1 MSPAEYQ
8 QLKAFAR
15 IDGALLAIVW
25 IGSFALY
32 VKGMENPT
40 LGLVSMV
47 AIITAPFFAARR
59 LRKFRDFARDGIIS
73 FRRGYAYIVLA
84 FFYSG
89 LLFAVA
95 QYVYFT
101 YMDHGFLLAKF
112 TEMANT
118 PESVQLG
125 LKDMMQQSLN
135 ELAAM
140 RPIDIAL
147 NVLTMV
153 IIAGFVLGMPI
164 AAFIQKGQGARS
176 EGQEASNKSKI
187 ENQ

>member
-1 MSPAEYQ
+1 MTPAEYQ

-25 IGSFALY
+25 IGSFILY
-32 VKGMENPT
+32 IKGISNPV
-40 LGLVSMV
+40 LGLISMI
-47 AIITAPFFAARR
+47 ALISAPFFAAKR
-59 LRKFRDFARDGIIS
+59 LRKFRDYARDGIIS

-101 YMDHGFLLAKF
+101 YMDHGFLVEKF
-112 TEMANT
+112 TEIINM
-118 PESVQLG
+118 PEYVQLG
-125 LKDMMQQSLN
+125 LKDTMQQGLN
-135 ELAAM
+135 ELAGM

-147 NVLTMV
+147 NMLTMV

-164 AAFIQKGQGARS
+164 AAFVQKGQGARGK
-176 EGQEASNKSKI
+176 EQGARSNKL
-187 ENQ
+187 

>member
-1 MSPAEYQ
+1 
-8 QLKAFAR
+8 
-15 IDGALLAIVW
+15 
-25 IGSFALY
+25 
-32 VKGMENPT
+32 
-40 LGLVSMV
+40 
-47 AIITAPFFAARR
+47 
-59 LRKFRDFARDGIIS
+59 
-73 FRRGYAYIVLA
+73 
-84 FFYSG
+84 
-89 LLFAVA
+89 
-95 QYVYFT
+95 
-101 YMDHGFLLAKF
+101 MDHGFLVAKF
-112 TEMANT
+112 TEMINT
-118 PESVQLG
+118 PEYAQLG

>member
-32 VKGMENPT
+32 IKGMENPM
-40 LGLVSMV
+40 LGLISMV
-47 AIITAPFFAARR
+47 AMITAPFFAARR
-59 LRKFRDFARDGIIS
+59 LRKFRDFARDGVIT

-135 ELAAM
+135 DLATM

-147 NVLTMV
+147 NVLT
-153 IIAGFVLGMPI
+153 IIIVAGFILGMPI
-164 AAFIQKGQGARS
+164 AAFVQKKQGARS
-176 EGQEASNKSKI
+176 KEADNKL
-187 ENQ
+187 